1 MTQQLHS
8 LTPPPTADRTLLG
21 DRLVKRYAPSVQ
33 DSPPALAGV
42 SLAVAPGESVAVM
55 GPSGSGKTTLLHVL
69 AGIVRPDEGDVVWNG
84 NSLRGASDATRT
96 TLRRSEFGFVF
107 QSGQLIP
114 ELPAIENVALPLLL
128 GGTDRRQAEARAA
141 ALFAPLGLGG
151 LERRRPGELSGGQA
165 QRVAI
170 ARALVGTPGVVFADE
185 PTGALD
191 SNSSAE
197 LLAFLRRVAR
207 EFGQTI
213 VMVTHDPTAASYA
226 DRILFLADGRIVD
239 ELLDP
244 DADAVLER
252 MKKLEHG
259 AEPTA

>member
-191 SNSSAE
+191 QHTSGEVMHHLTGLSRHLGAS
-197 LLAFLRRVAR
+197 LL
-207 EFGQTI
+207 I
-213 VMVTHDPTAASYA
+213 VTHDANVAGWC
-226 DRILFLADGRIVD
+226 DRTLHMQDGRIVG
-239 ELLDP
+239 E
-244 DADAVLER
+244 AR
-252 MKKLEHG
+252 R
-259 AEPTA
+259 